1 MPIPLCNKYSERDE
15 NKKINNTIIDK
26 ENDIDT
32 SLIPSIPS
40 RKVFT
45 TYSIGLAID
54 IDLQKSGRILIE

>member
-32 SLIPSIPS
+32 SLIPSIPLEM
-40 RKVFT
+40 
-45 TYSIGLAID
+45 Y
-54 IDLQKSGRILIE
+54 LQHKA

>member
-15 NKKINNTIIDK
+15 NKNINNTIIDK

-40 RKVFT
+40 RNVFT
-45 TYSIGLAID
+45 TYNIGLAID